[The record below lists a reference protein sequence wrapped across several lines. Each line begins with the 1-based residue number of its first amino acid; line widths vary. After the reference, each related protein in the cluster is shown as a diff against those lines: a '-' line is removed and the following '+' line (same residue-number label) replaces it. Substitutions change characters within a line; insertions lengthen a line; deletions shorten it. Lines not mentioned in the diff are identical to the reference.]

1 MIKVL
6 IVEDSPVLQ
15 ELLSFILKSD
25 PEINIIGIAK
35 DGEEAIDFV
44 KNHKPDVITMDI
56 HMPLLNG
63 IEATRRIMQTMPV
76 PIIIVSST
84 INTMENSNSFKAM
97 EAGALALLPKPMSVG
112 HPEFTSTANG
122 LITTVKLMSEIKV
135 VKRWANK
142 SVYNH
147 DILNNNIQSVPTG
160 QSRQVNEDFQIIA
173 VGASTGGP
181 LVIKSILS
189 NLKPG
194 FPLPILIVQHIACGF
209 LQGFADWLGDAI
221 ALPLH
226 VARHQELILPGHVYI
241 APDYMHM
248 GVDSSHRIVLSNEA
262 PVNGLRPSVGKLFE
276 SVFEVYGKGA
286 IGVLLTG
293 MGKDGAEEMKR
304 LHDHG
309 ALTIAQD
316 EESSVVHG
324 MPGSA
329 IALNGVSHILS
340 PAKIPEMLNKLT
352 YSKTQ
357 QW

>member
-15 ELLSFILKSD
+15 ELLSFILKTD
-25 PEINIIGIAK
+25 PGINIIGKAK

-44 KNHKPDVITMDI
+44 NKHKPDVITMDI

-84 INTMENSNSFKAM
+84 IDTTENSNSFKAM
-97 EAGALALLPKPMSVG
+97 EAGALALLPKPVAFG
-112 HPEFTSTANG
+112 HPDFASSAKE

-142 SVYNH
+142 LVKNTDPINH
-147 DILNNNIQSVPTG
+147 NYRAGPTG
-160 QSRQVNEDFQIIA
+160 QPKLVNGDFQMVAI
-173 VGASTGGP
+173 GASTGGP
-181 LVIKSILS
+181 MVIKTILS

-194 FPLPILIVQHIACGF
+194 FPLPVLIVQHIACGF

-226 VARHQELILPGHVYI
+226 VAKHQDLILPGHVYI
-241 APDYMHM
+241 APDLMHL
-248 GVDSSHRIVLSNEA
+248 GVDINNHIILSNED
-262 PVNGLRPSVGKLFE
+262 PVNGVRPSVGKLFR
-276 SVFEVYGKGA
+276 SVLEVYGRGA

-309 ALTIAQD
+309 AVTIAQD

-329 IALNGVSHILS
+329 IALKGVSYVLS
-340 PAKIPEMLNKLT
+340 PNKIPEMLNKLT
-352 YSKTQ
+352 DEKK
-357 QW
+357 